1 MSISGRKRKDEI
13 NLKDLI
19 DALNNI
25 NNTLEKSPRDQ
36 EPRKDGNEDD
46 KNPKLN
52 IFDIVKE
59 YWFIIPLLTFVYS
72 IYTYIAIYY
81 PAFNYNM
88 PITIEYIQEQTTNGF
103 YKWIWHSVIIAGV
116 RLVLYGC
123 PLWVIFYTYK
133 SKIFK
138 VLFPFWVVYVL
149 SMERVSVFNITTFLT
164 ISHDRLIKDN
174 GDSWSLW
181 DVFLENPILNSVLI
195 LFSVFV
201 PLVVFIFK
209 PYSDFFKSIYVSMQ
223 GFLVY
228 IHILN
233 LIVYFCKLCRN
244 LNARFYVSMQEH
256 LVYIPI
262 LNCISI
268 GLYDIVILL
277 INICKLFNDIIK
289 KIRVLRLVFLVII
302 FLCVVLPWVGPSY
315 RPSFLN
321 GGSSVSCIY
330 GNNGEEPVEAL
341 PYKYEARGVYVFRG
355 EIKTNSEGR
364 QSLHDVNRE
373 FLLFEKGYK
382 VTSGVCRQSSPSFK
396 QPPQYSRPPQ

>member
-223 GFLVY
+223 
-228 IHILN
+228 
-233 LIVYFCKLCRN
+233 
-244 LNARFYVSMQEH
+244 EH

-396 QPPQYSRPPQ
+396 QPPQHPRPPQ

>member
-36 EPRKDGNEDD
+36 EPKKDGNEDD

-52 IFDIVKE
+52 IFGIVKE
-59 YWFIIPLLTFVYS
+59 YWFIIPLVTFVYS

-149 SMERVSVFNITTFLT
+149 FMERVSVFNITTFLT

-181 DVFLENPILNSVLI
+181 DVFLENPILNSILI

-209 PYSDFFKSIYVSMQ
+209 PDSDFFKSI
-223 GFLVY
+223 
-228 IHILN
+228 
-233 LIVYFCKLCRN
+233 
-244 LNARFYVSMQEH
+244 YVSMQEH

-262 LNCISI
+262 LNYISI
-268 GLYDIVILL
+268 GLYYIVILL
-277 INICKLFNDIIK
+277 INKCKLFNNIIK

-315 RPSFLN
+315 KPSFLN

-396 QPPQYSRPPQ
+396 QPPQHPRPPQ

>member
-36 EPRKDGNEDD
+36 EPKKDGNEDD

-52 IFDIVKE
+52 IFGIVKE
-59 YWFIIPLLTFVYS
+59 YWFIIPLVTFVYS

-149 SMERVSVFNITTFLT
+149 FMERVSVFNITTFLT

-181 DVFLENPILNSVLI
+181 DVFLENPILNSILI

-223 GFLVY
+223 
-228 IHILN
+228 
-233 LIVYFCKLCRN
+233 
-244 LNARFYVSMQEH
+244 EH

-262 LNCISI
+262 LNYISI
-268 GLYDIVILL
+268 GLYYIVILL
-277 INICKLFNDIIK
+277 INKCKLFNNIIK

-315 RPSFLN
+315 KPSFLN

-396 QPPQYSRPPQ
+396 QPPQHPRPPQ

>member
-1 MSISGRKRKDEI
+1 MSIFGRKRKYEI

-36 EPRKDGNEDD
+36 ESKKDGNEDD

-52 IFDIVKE
+52 IFGIVKE
-59 YWFIIPLLTFVYS
+59 FWFIISLLTFVYA

-81 PAFNYNM
+81 PTFNYNM

-103 YKWIWHSVIIAGV
+103 YKWIWHSVIIVGV

-123 PLWVIFYTYK
+123 PLWVIFYVYK

-138 VLFPFWVVYVL
+138 VLFIFWLVYVL
-149 SMERVSVFNITTFLT
+149 FMERVSVFNITTFLT
-164 ISHDRLIKDN
+164 ISHDRLIKED

-181 DVFLENPILNSVLI
+181 DVFLENPILNSILI
-195 LFSVFV
+195 LFSVIF
-201 PLVVFIFK
+201 PLMVFIFK
-209 PYSDFFKSIYVSMQ
+209 SRSDFFKSIYILIQGNLLNIPILSPIVSLRKLCCNLIAKFYVPMKKY
-223 GFLVY
+223 LVN
-228 IHILN
+228 IHIL
-233 LIVYFCKLCRN
+233 
-244 LNARFYVSMQEH
+244 S
-256 LVYIPI
+256 
-262 LNCISI
+262 CIFIDS
-268 GLYDIVILL
+268 YRCIVILL
-277 INICKLFNDIIK
+277 TDMRKIFIEN
-289 KIRVLRLVFLVII
+289 IRVLRLVFLAII
-302 FLCVVLPWVGPSY
+302 ILCVILPWVGPSY

-341 PYKYEARGVYVFRG
+341 PYKYEARGVYVFKG
-355 EIKTNSEGR
+355 KIKTNGEGR
-364 QSLHDVNRE
+364 QILHDVSRE

-382 VTSGVCRQSSPSFK
+382 VTSGVCESGSSSVH
-396 QPPQYSRPPQ
+396 PPQGQQLP